1 MAKIPHLQHFVTDDL
16 DVVCRNSDVLV
27 VTNKEKDFADVLK
40 NYPNKIIIDLVR
52 QWKEVDYN
60 GQYEGLSWGNINTNE
75 GQNMEYVED
84 FKQTEF

>member
-16 DVVCRNSDVLV
+16 DIVCRNSDVLV

>member
-1 MAKIPHLQHFVTDDL
+1 
-16 DVVCRNSDVLV
+16 
-27 VTNKEKDFADVLK
+27 VLK
-40 NYPNKIIIDLVR
+40 NYPHKIIIDLVR

-75 GQNMEYVED
+75 GQDMEYVED